1 MVGLQHITIT
11 ARYEPG
17 VRQGVSLEWIAP
29 ELDDAGLA
37 LTEDQLDAPMPS
49 RTWVGSVDGR
59 TFERF
64 AESWG
69 LPLKIKGQSA
79 SALDDGKDIVS
90 YPRTYDGMNWEVD
103 GKSPIISV
111 SVHFEP
117 EEVHLGGF
125 TETCASTPRRG
136 GDPPASAVRSPTRRP
151 MSCTLAAMKP
161 SLLPARGTRERAGS

>member
-64 AESWG
+64 AKSWG
-69 LPLKIKGQSA
+69 LPPQNKGQSA

-117 EEVHLGGF
+117 EEAHLGGF